1 MKYELT
7 DNTKTVNGVKLY
19 QIQALKDFGNVKA
32 GDLGGWIEKEKNLSQ
47 EGDCWVYDNAQVFGN
62 AQVSDNA
69 RVSDNAW
76 VYDNA
81 QVFGDAEVSDIWCGG
96 GAKVF
101 GDAEVSDIWCGGGAK
116 VGGNTSTSTVKEQN
130 PFDFN
135 TLPEDV
141 VVKGIRYKKEITWKK
156 IS

>member
-96 GAKVF
+96 GAKV
-101 GDAEVSDIWCGGGAK
+101 
-116 VGGNTSTSTVKEQN
+116 GGNTSTSTVKEQN

>member
-1 MKYELT
+1 MTFPEIFSNIKTMKYELT

-47 EGDCWVYDNAQVFGN
+47 EGDCWVYDNAQVFG
-62 AQVSDNA
+62 
-69 RVSDNAW
+69 
-76 VYDNA
+76 
-81 QVFGDAEVSDIWCGG
+81 
-96 GAKVF
+96 
-101 GDAEVSDIWCGGGAK
+101 DAEVSDIWCGGGAK